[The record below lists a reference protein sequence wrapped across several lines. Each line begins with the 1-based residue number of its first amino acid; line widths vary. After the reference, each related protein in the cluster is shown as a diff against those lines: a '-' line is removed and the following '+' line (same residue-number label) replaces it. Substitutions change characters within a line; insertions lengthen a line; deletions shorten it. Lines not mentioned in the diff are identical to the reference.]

1 MILHLENIKD
11 SVETLLKLIYKF
23 RNITGYRV
31 NVKNCTSKK
40 NKMLNKFNKMLNFV
54 NILLTVQDVSLANY
68 KTPLKEIKED
78 VNRWKDMPCLWIRSL
93 NITKMA
99 TFPKLFQKINAI
111 PIQNSSFF

>member
-1 MILHLENIKD
+1 MHLENIKD
-11 SVETLLKLIYKF
+11 SLDTLLKLIYKF

-31 NVKNCTSKK
+31 NVLNCTSKK
-40 NKMLNKFNKMLNFV
+40 NKMLNKFNKMLTFV
-54 NILLTVQDVSLANY
+54 NILLTVQDVSPANY

>member
-1 MILHLENIKD
+1 MHLENIKD